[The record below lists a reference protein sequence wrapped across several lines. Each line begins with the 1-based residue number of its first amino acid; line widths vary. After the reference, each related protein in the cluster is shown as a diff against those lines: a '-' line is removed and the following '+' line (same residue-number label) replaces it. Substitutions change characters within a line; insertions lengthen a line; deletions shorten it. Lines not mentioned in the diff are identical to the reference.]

1 MAVSKKLTLKGL
13 VTYSSQ
19 TSTIEGALQEA
30 HNILLDKPGTAMP
43 RPGFNYVPYTTY
55 SAVPLQHPTNAEVF
69 SDKVVFTTKDSRL
82 FGAPFALGG
91 LGTLSEITSGSDT
104 TIRGD
109 EYVEFAKGNKNLYGT
124 SSLSGPWVWDGTG
137 PVEMSGIPKAFN
149 PEIINSANSVAA
161 GGFAPAGTEIAYR
174 IVYGYRDDNN
184 NLILGAPSDR
194 VTYIVQAG
202 GAGVFYPKLTIYTPA
217 RIPGDLSSWFVQI
230 YKTLMSSAPT
240 EGNSGDNMQL
250 AYETDLYTGVV
261 SSFEVQDIYTDG
273 VLGAALYTNTTQEG
287 ISQANS
293 VPPVCTSMAAYNN
306 YIAYANCKQTVSAS
320 FTFTG
325 VPAEGAQF
333 ALTAG
338 KAASSYYQSFLV
350 KRDAPTASASKLIL
364 NARAT
369 LGNQFTVGGVQ
380 YTAPCL
386 IGTDY
391 YVEFKRETGGTE
403 PQNIANTARNFCAAV
418 TKYMQSPGIV
428 AWYSSTALD
437 LPGKFIIYSMFPDTG
452 FTLQSSIALSMFI
465 TPSLPDIAAGA
476 GEVYAPDSYPNRV
489 YFSKLQE
496 SESVPYSNYFDVG
509 DANDVIL
516 TVKAVKDA
524 LYVIKKTSIW
534 RIIGETLETMSL
546 SLVRSYIT
554 TSSAKTVK
562 VLGDYVYGHADVG
575 IYRISGS
582 SITIISDSI
591 LDVVTS
597 VVEDEL
603 LSWTDDA
610 NSLYFLSGIT
620 NSRIIVYDERGDN
633 FVTWDLPKYPTCG
646 LYSQNQL
653 FLGCVSTA
661 NPEPTATRFGGF
673 MVSYIDLYGYITA
686 EEKYGDGDFYTTFSV
701 TDVKWL
707 RTVSP
712 TEVYYSFD
720 ISVPA
725 SKIFYLNE
733 AIVLMSSVTAR
744 NKQFLITKI
753 LGTNK
758 VEVRSAAYHAFPL
771 VGKYAFVNE
780 PTDTVTV
787 THINNTTFTIQTDDI
802 YKYSK
807 VKPGDYLVE
816 SLPGGTPVTILPG
829 KARVVQI
836 LSSTSLLIELLQSPY
851 NPDPTNTP
859 WGVSKR
865 GVTSVIEFWPFYG
878 EGPEV
883 YKDFKEI
890 AAIYPRHPYGP
901 MTLTYSTDL
910 TAPQTY
916 LEYQYTSAP
925 IGWGNFNWGVAPW
938 GEAGDISEEVERSI
952 APIVLDKGHKLKYKW
967 EVTTSNCIWEFTG
980 ISLQYRNINF
990 TSVRGGQ

>member
-19 TSTIEGALQEA
+19 TSAIEGALQEA

-43 RPGFNYVPYTTY
+43 RPGFDYKPYTTY

-69 SDKVVFTTKDSRL
+69 SDKVVFTTKDNRL
-82 FGAPFALGG
+82 FSTPFVLGG
-91 LGTLSEITSGSDT
+91 LGSLSEVASGSDT

-124 SSLSGPWVWDGTG
+124 SSLAGPWVWDGTG

-149 PEIINSANSVAA
+149 PEVTSSADSTIAA
-161 GGFAPAGTEIAYR
+161 SFAPADTEVAYR

-184 NLILGAPSDR
+184 NLILGSPSDR
-194 VTYIVQAG
+194 VAFKIVAG
-202 GAGVFYPKLTIYTPA
+202 GAGVFYPSLRVYSPA
-217 RIPGDLSSWFVQI
+217 RIPGDISSWFIQI
-230 YKTLMSSAPT
+230 YKTLKVLTTA
-240 EGNSGDNMQL
+240 EGDAGDSMQL
-250 AYETDLYTGVV
+250 AYETSLYNGFPSYIDVT
-261 SSFEVQDIYTDG
+261 DKYPDG
-273 VLGAALYTNTTQEG
+273 VLGAFLYTNTTQGG
-287 ISQANS
+287 IGQANS
-293 VPPVCTSMAAYNN
+293 VPPVCSSMTAYNN
-306 YIAYANCKQTVSAS
+306 YIAYANCKQATSTS
-320 FTFTG
+320 FTMTS
-325 VPAEGAQF
+325 VPGEGAQF

-338 KAASSYYQSFLV
+338 KSASNYYQSFLV

-364 NARAT
+364 TAKAVPGAAS
-369 LGNQFTVGGVQ
+369 LVGTEYFV
-380 YTAPCL
+380 
-386 IGTDY
+386 D
-391 YVEFKRETGGTE
+391 FKRETGGTTS
-403 PQNIANTARNFCAAV
+403 QNIANTARNLCNAIS
-418 TKYMQSPGIV
+418 KYMQSPGIV
-428 AWYSSTALD
+428 AWYSSSAID
-437 LPGKFIIYSMFPDTG
+437 LPGQFIVYSIFPDTG
-452 FTLQSSIALSMFI
+452 FTLQATNMSI
-465 TPSLPDIAAGA
+465 TPDLAPIASGA
-476 GEVYAPDSYPNRV
+476 GDVYAPDSYPNRV

-496 SESVPYSNYFDVG
+496 SESVPYQNYFDVG

-546 SLVRSYIT
+546 SLVRSYVT

-575 IYRISGS
+575 MYRISGS
-582 SITIISDSI
+582 SITILSDSI

-597 VVEDEL
+597 IVEDEL
-603 LSWTDDA
+603 LAWTDDS
-610 NSLYFLSGIT
+610 NSFYFLSGIT
-620 NSRIIVYDERGDN
+620 NSRVLMYDERSDN

-646 LYSQNQL
+646 LYYQNQT
-653 FLGCVSTA
+653 FLGCVSIA

-707 RTVSP
+707 KTVSAS
-712 TEVYYSFD
+712 EVYYSFN

-733 AIVLMSSVTAR
+733 PIVLMSSVTAR
-744 NKQFLITKI
+744 NKQFLVTRI
-753 LGTNK
+753 LGDNK
-758 VEVRSAAYHAFPL
+758 IEVKSGAYHAFPL

-780 PTDTVTV
+780 PTDTITV
-787 THINNTTFTIQTDDI
+787 THINNTTFTIQADDI
-802 YKYSK
+802 YRYSK

-816 SLPGGTPVTILPG
+816 SLPGGAPVTALPG
-829 KARVVQI
+829 KARVVEI
-836 LSSTSLLIELLQSPY
+836 LSATSLLVELLQTPY
-851 NPDPTNTP
+851 NLAPTSTS
-859 WGVSKR
+859 WGISKR
-865 GVTSVIEFWPFYG
+865 GVTSVVEFWPFYG

-890 AAIYPRHPYGP
+890 ASIYPRHPYGP

-910 TAPQTY
+910 TSPQTY
-916 LEYQYTSAP
+916 TEYQYTSAP
-925 IGWGNFNWGVAPW
+925 IGWGNFGWGVAPW

-952 APIVLDKGHKLKYKW
+952 APIILDKGHKLKYKW